1 MLECQF
7 LFIMSVYCRKAK
19 KPKFSELDE
28 TNCVEDISP
37 KYFQSQKGK
46 CRGGAPPPPHPTW
59 ARPRGDR
66 ALLGCGLSVT
76 DPELPFG
83 LLKAPDA

>member
-1 MLECQF
+1 MPQCQF

-37 KYFQSQKGK
+37 KDSQSQKGK
-46 CRGGAPPPPHPTW
+46 CWGGHSPLAIAGRGLG
-59 ARPRGDR
+59 GDR
-66 ALLGCGLSVT
+66 ALIWRGPSVT

>member
-1 MLECQF
+1 MPVPVF
-7 LFIMSVYCRKAK
+7 MSVYCRKAK

-28 TNCVEDISP
+28 SFCVEDISP
-37 KYFQSQKGK
+37 EDSRSQKGK
-46 CRGGAPPPPHPTW
+46 SWGAHSPHTLAGRGLG
-59 ARPRGDR
+59 GDR
-66 ALLGCGLSVT
+66 ALLGCGYSVT